1 MWVTHQSPC
10 DFLDDVD
17 HGQSY
22 SGTPPPPGGTRM
34 GVIEMLPGEHRP
46 PLHRTD
52 TLDYVICI
60 AGEMGMLLDDGV
72 EVFMKAGDI
81 MIQRGT
87 AHAWFNRGSE
97 PARIAFVWWM
107 ARHSAKARSSV
118 GAARPERCGISSLT
132 AQPRCGSAALKDGS
146 DALTAADAHGDQ
158 GIAPGAAMQRMD
170 GLDAENRAGGADG
183 VAECHGAAI
192 GIDARRVKA

>member
-1 MWVTHQSPC
+1 MDDTPKIESNTARAAPIIRRIVTGHDAQGKAIVWKDGPATFHKFPNVTTSSTLMWVTQQSPC

-34 GVIEMLPGEHRP
+34 GVIEILPGEHRP

-72 EVFMKAGDI
+72 EVFMRTGDI

-97 PARIAFVWWM
+97 PARIAFILVD
-107 ARHSAKARSSV
+107 
-118 GAARPERCGISSLT
+118 GAPQREGSIQRG
-132 AQPRCGSAALKDGS
+132 GSA
-146 DALTAADAHGDQ
+146 T
-158 GIAPGAAMQRMD
+158 
-170 GLDAENRAGGADG
+170 
-183 VAECHGAAI
+183 
-192 GIDARRVKA
+192 